1 MDNVKIEN
9 IILEKKM
16 EAYGSNKDDF
26 VAPGEFTV
34 TISLAEYRSLVSS
47 NATRNEAIKKAEDDK
62 YDRNQE
68 NKDLKRQIEEAGLL
82 ADPDGTGY
90 FTIATRQ
97 AMLSVET
104 PLVITEDNV
113 RAEGDVYLEWVDH
126 EVGHDENGDPLEF

>member
-1 MDNVKIEN
+1 MDNVKVEN

-16 EAYGSNKDDF
+16 DNYGNNKDDF

-68 NKDLKRQIEEAGLL
+68 NKDLKRQIEELKAENYELKKRIENLIGYEESN
-82 ADPDGTGY
+82 DG
-90 FTIATRQ
+90 
-97 AMLSVET
+97 E
-104 PLVITEDNV
+104 
-113 RAEGDVYLEWVDH
+113 
-126 EVGHDENGDPLEF
+126 